1 MFGLKPNSRKFNIK
15 AVGDFSLTVLVPGIV
30 RGVDPVKKE
39 LYIVTSVD
47 LASLKNVN
55 TLLKG
60 SLTLPEQ
67 LLMKQVRI

>member
-1 MFGLKPNSRKFNIK
+1 MLQ
-15 AVGDFSLTVLVPGIV
+15 FSYHTSHFLLCVLVSGIV

-47 LASLKNVN
+47 LPSLKNVN

-60 SLTLPEQ
+60 SVTLPEQ
-67 LLMKQVRI
+67 LLMKQVRLLLNFFF